1 MENNLDLQSRK
12 RESLS
17 PVGVILPAGG
27 KGLRAG
33 AAEPKQFLSLGA
45 RSGGFGKGAR
55 GGKPM
60 LLYTIEAFH
69 PLENVREIILVLPL
83 ERIAAY
89 TKILSAYPKVKIVTG
104 GDERYQS
111 VRNGFK
117 ALDPNLNLILVH
129 DVARP
134 FVSDA
139 VIGRCIQS
147 ASENECV
154 IAAMPASD
162 TVKEVS
168 GPLIS
173 KTLDR
178 RKLIL
183 VQTPQ
188 VFSRSMLKKI
198 YDEPWV
204 GDVPTD
210 EAQMA
215 ERTGY
220 PVKWVLGSEGNRK
233 VTGAEDLIWAEWM
246 ASRIEAGEYPT
257 DTE

>member
-1 MENNLDLQSRK
+1 M
-12 RESLS
+12 
-17 PVGVILPAGG
+17 GVILPAGG
-27 KGLRAG
+27 KGLRSG

-60 LLYTIEAFH
+60 LLYTLEAFH
-69 PLENVREIILVLPL
+69 PLENVREIVLVLPF

-89 TKILSAYPKVKIVTG
+89 TKILSAYPKVKIVAG

-111 VRNGFK
+111 VRNGFN
-117 ALDPNLNLILVH
+117 ALDSSLNWVLVH

-134 FVSDA
+134 FVSES
-139 VIGRCIQS
+139 VIDRCIQS
-147 ASENECV
+147 ATESECV
-154 IAAMPASD
+154 IAALPASD
-162 TVKEVS
+162 TVKEVE

-188 VFSRSMLKKI
+188 IFSRAMLNKI
-198 YDEPWV
+198 YNEPWV

-215 ERTGY
+215 ERAGY

-233 VTGAEDLIWAEWM
+233 VTGAEDLVWAEWM
-246 ASRIEAGEYPT
+246 AGRIDAGELPS
-257 DTE
+257 DME